1 MIWDHDSVENCC
13 AGNRFCTLS
22 DLRQGPFGPAFPFHS
37 AYRLELPIARSQ
49 DYAPFLNSCLKS
61 GFELHYM
68 V

>member
-37 AYRLELPIARSQ
+37 TYRLELPIARFQ
-49 DYAPFLNSCLKS
+49 DSLKIQGYDTDGS
-61 GFELHYM
+61 